1 MDYHDRR
8 REQARKTEQMILQS
22 ALTLMRERGFDKV
35 SVRDICR
42 AANITTGAF
51 YHHFSSKEAL
61 FTKGFSPLDLYMEQ
75 ALAGKERLPS
85 LQRLRVIL
93 VNYTEFIEKKCG
105 GLTGQYYQQRLLDPM
120 AVKSMAPTRYIHRA
134 MLDCLKEADRD
145 GLLATDRPP
154 EWLADFLF
162 RHFRGVVIDWALHDY
177 RYLLLDRMMEDYAL
191 FETLYSSSG
200 GGSSGLPAAE

>member
-1 MDYHDRR
+1 MDYQTRR

-22 ALTLMRERGFDKV
+22 ALALMRTRGFDKV

-75 ALAGKERLPS
+75 SLAGYDGDSPLEK
-85 LQRLRVIL
+85 LRIIL
-93 VNYTEFIEKKCG
+93 TSYARFIEIECG
-105 GLTGQYYQQRLLDPM
+105 ELTGQYYQQRVLNPL
-120 AVKSMAPTRYIHRA
+120 AVKSMDQNRYINRA
-134 MLDCLKEADRD
+134 MLDCLAAAEEK
-145 GLLATDRPP
+145 GLLSVSRSP

-162 RHFRGVVIDWALHDY
+162 RHFRGVVIDWVLHDY
-177 RYLLLDRMMEDYAL
+177 GYSLLEKMTEDYEL
-191 FETLYSSSG
+191 FERLF
-200 GGSSGLPAAE
+200 ADV